1 MSEDKTI
8 EVHGAEVAARILRHL
23 SSDERTRI
31 VKAIRATDPEAAVKI
46 ETIILAQQPTSA
58 PRRPKS
64 SLTIEKITEITDS
77 DLQNI
82 LRNVPQQDVL
92 ISLKT
97 ASPEVKE
104 KIINNLSESR
114 KEQVE
119 REFSELPGMNP
130 AVVEAAQ
137 DRIMKRVED
146 IYQEETPTPP
156 PPPQRLRSRLA

>member
-1 MSEDKTI
+1 MSGDKTV
-8 EVHGAEVAARILRHL
+8 EVHGAEIAARILRHL

-46 ETIILAQQPTSA
+46 ETIILAQQPSSP

-64 SLTIEKITEITDS
+64 SLPIEKITEITDS

-82 LRNVPQQDVL
+82 LRNVPHHDVL
-92 ISLKT
+92 LSLKS

-104 KIINNLSESR
+104 KIFTNLSESR
-114 KEQVE
+114 QEQIV
-119 REFSELPGMNP
+119 RESNDLSGINP

-146 IYQEETPTPP
+146 IYQGSSPTRETP
-156 PPPQRLRSRLA
+156 QRRLRSRLA